1 MGIMPTKT
9 ELALE
14 QTQQGVSNE
23 SWSVLTKLK
32 IYIKMAARRS
42 SRVKYITTCSNSINR
57 YKDMMKAQVHVTQV
71 FRYSDTQNVFFEVL
85 SVQDEASQWRLL
97 ESFQD
102 KEKYEHVGLKV
113 TRSQEGERLQDD
125 VEMTND

>member
-1 MGIMPTKT
+1 MPTKT

-23 SWSVLTKLK
+23 VL
-32 IYIKMAARRS
+32 IYIKMVAPRS
-42 SRVKYITTCSNSINR
+42 SRVKYITTCLNSINI

-71 FRYSDTQNVFFEVL
+71 FFEVL
-85 SVQDEASQWRLL
+85 SVQDEASQGRML

-102 KEKYEHVGLKV
+102 KEKYKHVVLNV
-113 TRSQEGERLQDD
+113 TRSQECERLQDD
-125 VEMTND
+125 VEMAND